1 MDYSKSLSDTY
12 MYENVVMG
20 SFRSAISSYSEYS
33 GNFFGGIDMPA
44 YTQAAPSPFVNA
56 NSVHSYAMLSDNPG
70 LRLFVDFFMNA
81 LNEYPLYKKLP
92 LLVKFYCELH
102 DVLDG
107 NITEAEASDFTLIQA
122 ISKYDT
128 TLRVMPMWPAFR
140 ELWAEA
146 IDVMKVPGLPKIDDY
161 TSVLDAIGT
170 EANPGGP
177 IFTLI
182 EKGFAHTQNRI
193 LTMRDQTK
201 SDPSWNPMGMVFESN
216 GSIIFLDEFLYE
228 NVNAEDGK
236 NKHYA
241 RIHSFNYFL
250 TYDIFIYLFIFFLNH
265 FDIHSIFSFNSLF
278 FVL

>member
-1 MDYSKSLSDTY
+1 MDYSKSLPDAY

-20 SFRSAISSYSEYS
+20 SFRGAISFYGEYS
-33 GNFFGGIDMPA
+33 AGFFAGIGFPA
-44 YTQAAPSPFVNA
+44 YTQASPSPFVGM

-70 LRLFVDFFMNA
+70 LRLFVDFFANA
-81 LNEYPLYKKLP
+81 LNAFPLYKKLP

-146 IDVMKVPGLPKIDDY
+146 IDVLKVPGLPKIDDY
-161 TSVLDAIGT
+161 TSVLEAIGT

-228 NVNAEDGK
+228 NVNAEDGIK
-236 NKHYA
+236 KQK
-241 RIHSFNYFL
+241 L
-250 TYDIFIYLFIFFLNH
+250 IFTFIFHH
-265 FDIHSIFSFNSLF
+265 FF
-278 FVL
+278 